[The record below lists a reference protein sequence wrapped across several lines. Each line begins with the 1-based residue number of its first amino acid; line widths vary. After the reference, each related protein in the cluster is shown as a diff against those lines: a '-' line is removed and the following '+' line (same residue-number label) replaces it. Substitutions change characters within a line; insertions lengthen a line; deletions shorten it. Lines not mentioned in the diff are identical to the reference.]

1 MASRSKSLR
10 VCAVL
15 FLLSIVAVG
24 LIANVSG
31 SISGYVR
38 DPSHLPVAS
47 VLVKATEIDKGVVRS
62 VRTAPSGAFTFPALA
77 PGKYVIQ
84 CFAPGFAASRIDD
97 VILNEDQ
104 ALQLDVPLQLE
115 NSQQSIE
122 VGGSRTQV
130 EHESTQAG
138 DVLTA
143 NVIMAL
149 PLNGRSYTDLM
160 ALQPGVSPISAG
172 TLPGSVTL
180 GGSVHTGNVSISGS
194 RESANAFEV
203 NGGEVEEPRLNGTA
217 IVPDL
222 DSIEEF
228 RIVTAGADAEY
239 GHYSGA
245 MVDVVTKSGSN
256 EFHGT
261 GFEFLRNQDLDARNF
276 FASERARF
284 QRNQFG
290 GALGGPVKRNRAF
303 FFVDYQD
310 TREDRG
316 LETGEVL
323 VPTAAERSGDFP
335 EPASTLTGA
344 VSSGGFASYLS
355 SRLGYPVFAGEPY
368 YVAGCVS
375 SARCVFPN
383 GVIPQTAISEPA
395 KNLLS
400 SIPMPTSGDIFTS
413 SANNDRLRDGI
424 GALRLDLNSDR
435 NMFQFYGSDDRSSL
449 WKQFGTNNVPGYP
462 TTDTVAAQHAN
473 LGYTRIFNASAVNE
487 THFTVTRYVVN
498 TDVPDAGTGA
508 GTLNRLGF
516 APGSSGGLVAAVPSL
531 EGVPPITFNDFSIGT
546 PQFSYNAFET
556 TLQLRDD
563 FSLVRGKHALKFG
576 ANAESARFIDRFPL
590 LFGNGAFSFSGAET
604 GNDFADFLIGA
615 PTTFTQQS
623 NIDADERKPYLGV
636 YGEDSWRVSPNL
648 TVNAGS
654 RWEYLPVFSE
664 QSGQKATFAV
674 GQQSTVFPNAPEG
687 ILYPGDYL
695 PGFGTIPRS
704 ISRTPLDNFGPRIG
718 LAYSPS
724 FSNGIGRRI
733 FGAPGMTS
741 IRLSYGIY
749 YGTIEGIGAYFGD
762 PPVPFTTLY
771 VAASPPYFAQPYVDR
786 STGRIH
792 TDPFPNDTTRPDK
805 NVDFSP
811 FEPII
816 GVPAASVHNV
826 TPYSENYSASI
837 ERELHD
843 KVLFRMA
850 YTGAEGHHLQATLPN
865 NPGNPQQCLALSNPA
880 NLDPNSPACGPFGED
895 TTYTTP
901 NGRVLFGTRAPFG
914 GPNFG
919 DNSDVTTI
927 ANSSYNAL
935 QASLHWVTDKFTFL
949 AAYTYAKSLDDSS
962 AFDDAPLNPF
972 NYRLSRSLSAFDL
985 TQDLVLSYVYDF
997 GPGHRKGQDNLL
1009 SGWKLAGITRF
1020 ASGVPIT
1027 LYENDDRSLLGL
1039 LGSGI
1044 GIFVPIDEP
1053 DYTGTTMKFSNPRSG
1068 SPYFDPSGFSA
1079 EPLGQL
1085 GTANRRFIHGPGIN
1099 NFDVALLKETAVGER
1114 VHIELRFEF
1123 FNALNHAQFLNPSGN
1138 FSDTANFGVVLSAR
1152 DPRIGQVAVKFIF

>member
-1 MASRSKSLR
+1 MISKLKSLR
-10 VCAVL
+10 VFAFL
-15 FLLSIVAVG
+15 FLLFVAAVR
-24 LIANVSG
+24 LFANVSG

-38 DPSHLPVAS
+38 DPSHLPVPS
-47 VLVKATEIDKGVVRS
+47 VLVKATEIDNGIVRS
-62 VRTAPSGAFTFPALA
+62 VRTGPSGAFTFPALA
-77 PGKYVIQ
+77 PGRYVIH

-104 ALQLDVPLQLE
+104 ALQLDVPLQLDT
-115 NSQQSIE
+115 SRQSVE
-122 VGGSRTQV
+122 VRGSRTQV

-143 NVIMAL
+143 NVITAL
-149 PLNGRSYTDLM
+149 ALNGRSYTDLM

-180 GGSVHTGNVSISGS
+180 GGSVHRGNVSISGS

-217 IVPDL
+217 IVPDV
-222 DSIEEF
+222 DSIAEF

-245 MVDVVTKSGSN
+245 MVSVVTKSGGN

-284 QRNQFG
+284 QRNQVG

-323 VPTAAERSGDFP
+323 VPTGAERLGDFSDA
-335 EPASTLTGA
+335 ASALTGS
-344 VSSGGFASYLS
+344 VSSRSFASYLS
-355 SRLGYPVFAGEPY
+355 SRLGYPVIAGEPY
-368 YVAGCVS
+368 YIAGCSS
-375 SARCVFPN
+375 SASCVFPN
-383 GVIPQTAISEPA
+383 GVIPRATITEPA

-400 SIPMPTSGDIFTS
+400 NIPVPTNGDVFTS
-413 SANNDRLRDGI
+413 SANNNRLRDGI

-449 WKQFGTNNVPGYP
+449 WKQFGTNNIPGYP
-462 TTDTVAAQHAN
+462 TTDTVVAQHAN
-473 LGYTRIFNASAVNE
+473 LGYTRIFSAGAANE
-487 THFTVTRYVVN
+487 AHFTVTRYVVN
-498 TDVPDAGTGA
+498 TDIPDAGTGA

-516 APGSSGGLVAAVPSL
+516 AAGSSGGLVAAVPAL
-531 EGVPPITFNDFSIGT
+531 EGVPPITFNDLSIGT

-556 TLQLRDD
+556 TLQVRDD

-576 ANAESARFIDRFPL
+576 ANAESTRFIDRFPL

-623 NIDADERKPYLGV
+623 NIDADERKPYFGV
-636 YGEDSWRVSPNL
+636 YGEDSWRMSPNL
-648 TVNAGS
+648 TVNAGL
-654 RWEYLPVFSE
+654 RWEYLPAFSE
-664 QSGQKATFAV
+664 QSGQKATFAA

-687 ILYPGDYL
+687 ILYPSDHL

-724 FSNGIGRRI
+724 FSNGIGRI

-741 IRLSYGIY
+741 IRVSYGIY

-786 STGRIH
+786 ATGTIH
-792 TDPFPNDTTRPDK
+792 TDPFPNNTTRPDK

-826 TPYSENYSASI
+826 TPYSEKYSASI
-837 ERELHD
+837 ERALD
-843 KVLFRMA
+843 NKVLFRVA
-850 YTGAEGHHLQATLPN
+850 YTGAEGHHLEATLPN
-865 NPGNPQQCLALSNPA
+865 NPGNPQQCLALSIPA
-880 NLDPNSPACGPFGED
+880 NLDPTSPVCGPFGED
-895 TTYTTP
+895 TTYTTSD
-901 NGRVLFGTRAPFG
+901 GRVLFGMRAPFG

-935 QASLHWVTDKFTFL
+935 QASLHWVTNKFTFL

-985 TQDLVLSYVYDF
+985 TQELVLSYVYDF
-997 GPGHRKGQDNLL
+997 KSWHRRGWDKLL

-1020 ASGVPIT
+1020 ASGVPVT

-1053 DYTGTTMKFSNPRSG
+1053 DYAGTTMKFSNPRSG
-1068 SPYFDPSGFSA
+1068 RPYFDTSGFSA
-1079 EPLGQL
+1079 EPPGRL
-1085 GTANRRFIHGPGIN
+1085 GTANRRFIHGPGID
-1099 NFDVALLKETAVGER
+1099 NFDVALLKETAVSER
-1114 VHIELRFEF
+1114 VNMELRFEF
-1123 FNALNHAQFLNPSGN
+1123 FNGLNHAQFLNPSGN
-1138 FSDTANFGVVLSAR
+1138 FSNTANFGVVRSAR
-1152 DPRIGQVAVKFIF
+1152 DPRIGQVAVKLIF